1 MVGGVSS
8 GDGGDGGDGSVR
20 VLSAAAIFDVAFNT
34 WAGGWWA
41 AGRVSG
47 VEWSGVELEAGVG

>member
-1 MVGGVSS
+1 MVVGGVSS
-8 GDGGDGGDGSVR
+8 GGGGGGGGGGGRVR

-47 VEWSGVELEAGVG
+47 VEWG